1 MDDLELAEGEDF
13 ATEEVAEDLEEVL
26 HDLQNELSGVVGSVL
41 VDNEGFPL
49 VWDLKGGADPTHIAT
64 AGATLSQ
71 ASGRSSEVLDFGRV
85 SNTIMT
91 TEKGSVG
98 VFRVSPSTS
107 LVLLLQPSTNNI
119 LVLIEVNKAL
129 DKLRKVMAPGI

>member
-1 MDDLELAEGEDF
+1 MDESTLADTE
-13 ATEEVAEDLEEVL
+13 AIPNEEVEEDLEEVL

-41 VDNEGFPL
+41 VDDEGFPL

-64 AGATLSQ
+64 AGATLAQ
-71 ASGRSSEVLDFGRV
+71 ASGRSSDLLDFGRV

-98 VFRVSPSTS
+98 IFQVSQTTS

-129 DKLRKVMAPGI
+129 DELRKVMAPGF

>member
-1 MDDLELAEGEDF
+1 MNDSTLADSD
-13 ATEEVAEDLEEVL
+13 AIPSEEVAEELEEVL
-26 HDLQNELSGVVGSVL
+26 HDLQTDLSGVVGSVL
-41 VDNEGFPL
+41 VDDDGFPL

-64 AGATLSQ
+64 AGASIAQ
-71 ASGRSSEVLDFGRV
+71 ASNRSSEVLDFGRV

-119 LVLIEVNKAL
+119 LVLIEVNKTL
-129 DKLRKVMAPGI
+129 EKLRQVMVPGF